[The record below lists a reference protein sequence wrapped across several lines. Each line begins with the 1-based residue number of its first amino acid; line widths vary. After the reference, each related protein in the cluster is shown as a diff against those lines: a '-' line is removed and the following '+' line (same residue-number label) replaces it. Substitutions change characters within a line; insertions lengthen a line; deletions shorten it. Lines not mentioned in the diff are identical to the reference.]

1 MMNGSMIIKNKNIFM
16 NMKRE
21 ITIPESLN
29 DITLRQYLEFS
40 KVAEGITDEQ
50 TIENTLK
57 TYKLIEII
65 TNSTEEEIDELEVK
79 DMEIISTKVKV
90 LIDNFSGFPET
101 SNRHIH
107 IGGVDYAVKDMNELD
122 NGEYISLNLL
132 KEQYADNTYELF
144 PKMLAILIRPA
155 TKEYDFERKEEVWN
169 IDKFNRRDILNL
181 ELRSNLFL
189 DNAKAG
195 DVVPIINFFLSGTET
210 SV

>member
-1 MMNGSMIIKNKNIFM
+1 
-16 NMKRE
+16 
-21 ITIPESLN
+21 
-29 DITLRQYLEFS
+29 
-40 KVAEGITDEQ
+40 
-50 TIENTLK
+50 
-57 TYKLIEII
+57 
-65 TNSTEEEIDELEVK
+65 
-79 DMEIISTKVKV
+79 
-90 LIDNFSGFPET
+90 
-101 SNRHIH
+101 
-107 IGGVDYAVKDMNELD
+107 LD

>member
-1 MMNGSMIIKNKNIFM
+1 M

-40 KVAEGITDEQ
+40 KVAENITDEQ

-65 TNSTEEEIDELEVK
+65 TNSTEEEVDELEVK
-79 DMEIISTKVKV
+79 DMEVISTKVKA
-90 LIDNFSGFPET
+90 LIDNFAGFPET
-101 SNRHIH
+101 TNRHIH
-107 IGGVDYAVKDMNELD
+107 ILGVDYAVKDMNELD

-132 KEQYADNTYELF
+132 KEQYGNDTYELF

-155 TKEYDFERKEEVWN
+155 TKEYDFERKEEIWT